1 VRVTVTKAAKK
12 KSASGK
18 KKSVKKSVKR
28 SGAKGPV
35 NVPEIREKI
44 RRLIAAKVGPMVNA
58 NAVEATKGSLPP
70 LKYLFEVLGVYPE
83 SAQTEAEPEESNDLA
98 EVLLKRLDFPYR
110 EPAEEEQD
118 EIAAVPAGAG
128 NDSVE

>member
-1 VRVTVTKAAKK
+1 VTKAAKK

-18 KKSVKKSVKR
+18 KKTVKKSA
-28 SGAKGPV
+28 AKGPV
-35 NVPEIREKI
+35 NVPEIRGKV
-44 RRLIAAKVGPMVNA
+44 RRLIAAKVEPMVDA
-58 NAVEATKGSLPP
+58 NAEEALKGHITH

-83 SAQTEAEPEESNDLA
+83 SAQAEAEPEESNDLA

-118 EIAAVPAGAG
+118 EIASVPAGAG